1 MDRAK
6 LQALHDLSGRVALV
20 TGGTRGLGRAL
31 AEGFVASGAQVALCG
46 RKAEACAETAEHLR
60 AMGGEVL
67 AVPMHLGDLDAVR
80 GLVDQTVERFGRLDI
95 LVNNAA
101 TALAQPVGQF
111 TAEAWTKVF
120 DVDLRGPVF
129 LTQEAIPH
137 LEKSG
142 HGVVIN
148 VISGAAFMFANGQAM
163 YAAAKG
169 GLVSM
174 TRAMAADFAP
184 RGIRINAVSPGAMD
198 TDMVRNNTPEAQAE
212 MAEGCLM
219 KRLGQ
224 PDEFV
229 GPVLFLAS
237 DASSFVTGQV
247 LMADGGRIPY

>member
-111 TAEAWTKVF
+111 TPEAWTKVF

>member
-31 AEGFVASGAQVALCG
+31 AEGFVASGAQVAVCG

-60 AMGGEVL
+60 AMGGDVL

-111 TAEAWTKVF
+111 TPEAWTKVF